1 MDALVNVRTSLPRPS
16 RLVAQKED
24 SLAFQKAR
32 TLRMVLAIAFLGM
45 LVALIPGTCRAQAEI
60 DPDHYEIS
68 SGDTPTANIPKTATP
83 RATVGGDS
91 FRGRFV
97 LPCDIRY
104 AGVAL
109 ERGSYSISIHSLGK
123 QNLVTFIPDGSGVK
137 VQIRARVSPESNAQ
151 GPSSLVLEHA
161 GRQFRLIRIRL
172 HELRMTLDLEAG
184 QRNNAS
190 SDTKLIPISYTT
202 GENSED

>member
-1 MDALVNVRTSLPRPS
+1 V
-16 RLVAQKED
+16 
-24 SLAFQKAR
+24 AFQKPKN
-32 TLRMVLAIAFLGM
+32 LKMVLAIAFLGI
-45 LVALIPGTCRAQAEI
+45 LVPLIPGTCRAQAEI
-60 DPDHYEIS
+60 DPDHYERS
-68 SGDTPTANIPKTATP
+68 NGDTPTANIPKTATP
-83 RATVGGDS
+83 RAAVNGDS

-104 AGVAL
+104 AGVTL

-123 QNLVTFIPDGSGVK
+123 QNLVTFIADGSGVK
-137 VQIRARVSPESNAQ
+137 VQIRARVSPESNVR
-151 GPSSLVLEHA
+151 GSSGLVLEHA

-190 SDTKLIPISYTT
+190 IDTKLIPISYTT
-202 GENSED
+202 GATSED